1 LLAKVFEN
9 RHDAHFQKDIITM
22 SEEAHHLVEL
32 ALGTVEALMAPKKQP
47 KVILFDI
54 GGVCV
59 SPPAILYPAF
69 QVPVSQAYP
78 SPDAQLG
85 HIMQRNESSGR
96 RISPA
101 QGVS

>member
-1 LLAKVFEN
+1 
-9 RHDAHFQKDIITM
+9 M

-32 ALGTVEALMAPKKQP
+32 ALNTVEALMAPKKQP

-59 SPPAILYPAF
+59 SPPVIPCPAF

-78 SPDAQLG
+78 SLDAQLE
-85 HIMQRNESSGR
+85 HIMQRNR
-96 RISPA
+96 V
-101 QGVS
+101 Q